1 MKKLMIAAA
10 IVCAAALSHG
20 AVVYWGVESLVDSAE
35 AFVPGAADKV
45 AAANLSG
52 YTAYL
57 LISSDWSS
65 ADLAG
70 SLDKKVSSQELGGF
84 YDAGEKIAMWSVDTD
99 TYSVSKGTAGTK
111 ENYYVI
117 LSDGE
122 NYIQSKLFEGVDVLA
137 DGATTQDAVKAVFN
151 SDTGFANGAYLS
163 KADVQGVPEPTSGLL
178 LLLGV
183 AGLALKRRRA

>member
-20 AVVYWGVESLVDSAE
+20 AVVYWGVDSMVYDE
-35 AFVPGAADKV
+35 AAFAPGAPAKV
-45 AAANLSG
+45 AAADLTG

-57 LISSDWSS
+57 LVASDWSS
-65 ADLAG
+65 SDLAG

-84 YDAGEKIAMWSVDTD
+84 YDTETPIAMFSVDTD
-99 TYSVSKGTAGTK
+99 KYAVSKGIAGTT
-111 ENYYVI
+111 EDYYII

-122 NYIQSKLFEGVDVLA
+122 NYVQSSLFKGVDVLEN
-137 DGATTQDAVKAVFN
+137 GSTKQDAVKAVFN
-151 SDTGFANGAYLS
+151 SDTGFANGSYLS
-163 KADVQGVPEPTSGLL
+163 QADVQGVPEPTSGLL

-183 AGLALKRRRA
+183 AGLALKRKRA